1 MKGWIEGGTAPIRQG
16 PARTGFIP
24 PSRKLEGVEVYDWF
38 VTVAPGIEDL
48 AAGEMEELV
57 GSATAEVGKVFFR
70 APLEA
75 MYVVNYAARTINKLH
90 LLLAREEFENLRDIY
105 GVARGLDYVPLLM
118 PDRSF
123 AVRCKRIGE
132 HPFTSVEV
140 AKVVGQAVIDSCM
153 GSRGFRPEVDLEE
166 PDLEI
171 TVLVRF
177 GEILIGV
184 NTTGESLHRRG
195 YRAYHHP
202 AALKTTLAAA
212 MLRLGG
218 YRGQALLDPFCG
230 GATIPIEAAHMAR
243 RYPLILFRRDYHLPK
258 LPFHDPGTE
267 SAVREKLLEAAS
279 GDLYEITGIEI
290 SPKHAEGAR
299 TNLKTALVE
308 DTVRVL
314 NGDCTRLEIHRDL
327 SAELLVTNPPYGM
340 RSHSLRKIGAFY
352 ETALRVLR
360 EVHHGAKAV
369 FITASTKPFE
379 EAAARVEVA
388 TLHSRRVMHGGLP
401 AKIYVLKL

>member
-1 MKGWIEGGTAPIRQG
+1 METH
-16 PARTGFIP
+16 
-24 PSRKLEGVEVYDWF
+24 DWF

-57 GSATAEVGKVFFR
+57 GSAKADVGKVFFR

-75 MYVVNYAARTINKLH
+75 MYVVNYAARTVNRLH
-90 LLLAREEFENLRDIY
+90 LLLAREEFESLGDIY
-105 GVARGLDYVPLLM
+105 GVAKGVDYGPLLG

-132 HPFTSVEV
+132 HPFTSMEV
-140 AKVVGQAVIDSCM
+140 ARVVGQAVIDSCTE
-153 GSRGFRPEVDLEE
+153 SLGFRPKVDLEE

-177 GEILIGV
+177 GEVLMGV

-230 GATIPIEAAHMAR
+230 GATIPIEAAHLAR
-243 RYPLILFRRDYHLPK
+243 RYPLLLFRKDPYLPK
-258 LPFHDPGTE
+258 LPFHDPDTE
-267 SAVREKLLEAAS
+267 RAVREKLLEAATR
-279 GDLYEITGIEI
+279 DPYEITGIEI

-299 TNLKTALVE
+299 INLKTALVE

-314 NGDCTRLEIHRDL
+314 QGDCTRAEIHRDL

-340 RSHSLRKIGAFY
+340 RSHSLKKIGAFY
-352 ETALRVLR
+352 ETVLR
-360 EVHHGAKAV
+360 TLREAHHGVRAV
-369 FITASTKPFE
+369 FITASAKPFE
-379 EAAARVEVA
+379 EAAARVEVPIP
-388 TLHSRRVMHGGLP
+388 HSRRVMHGGLP
-401 AKIYVLKL
+401 AKIYVLEL